1 MAIGILAGTA
11 GVMGIYLCINVAYLG
26 VLTTTEIV
34 QSHTVAVDTMVRVI
48 GQPGKYIV
56 SLLIAVSALG

>member
-1 MAIGILAGTA
+1 
-11 GVMGIYLCINVAYLG
+11 
-26 VLTTTEIV
+26 
-34 QSHTVAVDTMVRVI
+34 VDTMVRVI